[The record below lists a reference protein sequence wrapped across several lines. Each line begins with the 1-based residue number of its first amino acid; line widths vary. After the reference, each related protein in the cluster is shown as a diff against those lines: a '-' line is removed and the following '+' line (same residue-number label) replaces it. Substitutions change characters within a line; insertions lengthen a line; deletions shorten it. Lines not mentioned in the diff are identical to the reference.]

1 MQYSK
6 HVVSGVTWTTIQT
19 LINRSSGFIVK
30 MILARLLF
38 PEDYGIVG
46 MAVVFSGFFKSFTDL
61 GFGSA
66 IIQRDEEVINDTYLS
81 TAFWSNIIWSLLSYL
96 LLVFLISPFAASFYN
111 ESILIHVIPALG
123 IPIITY
129 PLFLVQRSV
138 MTKNLNFK
146 KIAVINN
153 TASVV
158 SGIIAVALAYFGFGV
173 WALVAQSVIQ
183 SLIELPLYY
192 KNSPWKPKWV
202 FDKEAFRD
210 MFGFGSFT
218 TLSSLT
224 YKFSSQGDYFLV
236 GKILGKIELGLY
248 SFAFILTDSIRI
260 QVRQIIDVVMYPIYS
275 KAKNDFDLQ
284 VKFLNKS
291 ILFNSLL
298 ISPIMGL
305 LFISTEWVTIL
316 FGEKWIDSL
325 LVIKLVSI
333 SVIIQILTNSFST
346 IMRANNKS
354 YIEFKLQVIKV
365 FVFYLPVIFIGTYY
379 YGLIG
384 CSVSVIIGRIF
395 VNLINLW
402 ALKFYLRIPVMDLLV
417 SFLRGI
423 APTVLSSILIY
434 LLFIFSEFNLGTLV
448 IKTILLLII
457 ISVSS
462 FMLNKSEIKNLL
474 KTIKK

>member
-1 MQYSK
+1 MHYSK
-6 HVVSGVTWTTIQT
+6 HVISGVTWTTIQT

-81 TAFWSNIIWSLLSYL
+81 TAFWSNIIWSLATYL
-96 LLVFLISPFAASFYN
+96 ILAFLISPFAANFYN
-111 ESILIHVIPALG
+111 ESILIYVIPVLG
-123 IPIITY
+123 LPILTY

-153 TASVV
+153 TASII
-158 SGIIAVALAYFGFGV
+158 SGVIAIVLAYFGAGV
-173 WALVAQSVIQ
+173 WALVAQTVIQ

-192 KNSPWKPKWV
+192 RYSPWQPKWV
-202 FDKEAFRD
+202 FNKEAFRD

-218 TLSSLT
+218 TLSSLV
-224 YKFSSQGDYFLV
+224 YKFSSEGDYFLV

-260 QVRQIIDVVMYPIYS
+260 QVRQIIDKVMFPIYS
-275 KAKNDFDLQ
+275 KAKNDFELQ

-298 ISPIMGL
+298 ISPIMGV
-305 LFISTEWVTIL
+305 LFISTEWVTLI
-316 FGEKWIDSL
+316 FGQKWFGSL
-325 LVIKLVSI
+325 IVVKMVAV

-354 YIEFKLQVIKV
+354 FIEFKLQVIKV
-365 FVFYLPVIFIGTYY
+365 FMFYLPIIFAGTYY
-379 YGLIG
+379 YGLVG
-384 CSVSVIIGRIF
+384 CAIAVIVGRVI

-402 ALKFYLRIPVMDLLV
+402 ALKFYLKIPIINLLA
-417 SFLRGI
+417 SFVKGVI
-423 APTVLSSILIY
+423 PTILASSIIY
-434 LLFIFSEFNLGTLV
+434 VVFLFFDFSIITLTL
-448 IKTILLLII
+448 KTLLLLII
-457 ISVSS
+457 IGVIS
-462 FMLNKSEIKNLL
+462 FVINKKELVKLL
-474 KTIKK
+474 TAVKK

>member
-81 TAFWSNIIWSLLSYL
+81 TAFWSNIIWSLVTYL
-96 LLVFLISPFAASFYN
+96 ILAFLISPFAANFYN
-111 ESILIHVIPALG
+111 ESILVYVIPVLG
-123 IPIITY
+123 LPILTY
-129 PLFLVQRSV
+129 PLFLVQRSL

-153 TASVV
+153 TASII
-158 SGIIAVALAYFGFGV
+158 SGIIAIVLAYFGAGV
-173 WALVAQSVIQ
+173 WALVAQTVIQ

-192 KNSPWKPKWV
+192 RYSPWQPKWV
-202 FDKEAFRD
+202 FNKKAFED

-218 TLSSLT
+218 TLSALV
-224 YKFSSQGDYFLV
+224 YKFSSEGDYFLV

-260 QVRQIIDVVMYPIYS
+260 QVRQIIDLVMYPIYS
-275 KAKNDFDLQ
+275 KAKDDFDLQ
-284 VKFLNKS
+284 IKFLNKS
-291 ILFNSLL
+291 VLFNSLL
-298 ISPIMGL
+298 ISPIMGV
-305 LFISTEWVTIL
+305 LFISTEWIPIL
-316 FGEKWIDSL
+316 FGQKWIDSL
-325 LVIKLVSI
+325 IVIKLISV

-354 YIEFKLQVIKV
+354 FVEFKLQVIKV
-365 FVFYLPVIFIGTYY
+365 FIFYLPIIFVGTYY

-384 CSVSVIIGRIF
+384 CSIAVIVGRVF

-402 ALKFYLRIPVMDLLV
+402 ALKFYLNVPIINLILN
-417 SFLRGI
+417 FLRGI
-423 APTVLSSILIY
+423 LPTVVSSFLVYFLFKFSQSDLTTLIL
-434 LLFIFSEFNLGTLV
+434 
-448 IKTILLLII
+448 KTILLFII
-457 ISVSS
+457 IAASS
-462 FMLNKSEIKNLL
+462 FVLNKIEIKNLL
-474 KTIKK
+474 KVIKK